1 VYKQLLNEAMLE
13 LSIKPNGPVLIKAT
27 DGAGADPTHPDMEF
41 VRTQQHVYLPGSSL
55 KGVVRAHAERIVRA
69 FQSGNQNGQ
78 GACDPLDRFA
88 SCGGRL
94 NSKRLA
100 SHDSYRQSCR
110 ICQLFGNTVVAG
122 RAHFTDAMPQGKVTL
137 EQRNGVAID
146 RVYGSAY
153 GGALFNYEVA
163 TTGVFKTTI
172 HLRNFTLSQLAL
184 VGLALRDLGDGRVGM
199 GFGKSRGMG
208 RVELEWGK
216 LTLRYPLATLRA
228 QRPPA
233 AELLGVGTLLGN
245 GAQPYG
251 MPRDDRANLPAN
263 VQFAD
268 DGWLSLVAVAEGR
281 HQIEDVFQAATTRWG
296 AEVAHG

>member
-1 VYKQLLNEAMLE
+1 MYKQLLNEAMLE
-13 LSIKPNGPVLIKAT
+13 FSIKPNGPILIKAT

-55 KGVVRAHAERIVRA
+55 KGVVRAHAERIARA

-78 GACDPLDRFA
+78 GACDPLDRFE

-94 NSKRLA
+94 NREQQSTRRYA
-100 SHDSYRQSCR
+100 QSCR

-163 TTGVFKTTI
+163 TTGIFKTTI

-184 VGLALRDLGDGRVGM
+184 IGLALRDLGEGRVGL

-208 RVELEWGK
+208 RVTLDWGK

-228 QRPPA
+228 QRPA
-233 AELLGVGTLLGN
+233 TNELVGVGTLLGN
-245 GAQPYG
+245 GAQAYG
-251 MPRDDRANLPAN
+251 MPRDDRAKLPAN

-268 DGWLSLVAVAEGR
+268 DGLLSLTAVAEGQA
-281 HQIEDVFQAATTRWG
+281 QIEGVFRAATARWG
-296 AEVAHG
+296 AEVAHV